1 MTDHT
6 LAHTNPIDVE
16 PGQTVAIDAVAAVE
30 LIEALEFCCDWFDR
44 DRSRLDAS
52 LFRFNGGG
60 YDLAALRGDLRRL
73 ADQLG
78 HAPLNTTRPTR

>member
-1 MTDHT
+1 MTNHT
-6 LAHTNPIDVE
+6 LAHT
-16 PGQTVAIDAVAAVE
+16 DAVDAVE

-52 LFRFNGGG
+52 LFRYNGGG

-73 ADQLG
+73 ADRIG
-78 HAPLNTTRPTR
+78 DAPLTGRAPR